1 MSVAFRHHRLIQGF
15 KKRLKRFR
23 SHWFDPS
30 SLGTQLSLSMM
41 TIVMLQWLGFAL
53 WTKWVVVHG
62 MISIPPLMM
71 QPILNQLLVV
81 IFITIP
87 LLISLIYITTS
98 RTLRPLA
105 QLQHWNTNQAT
116 PILKQL
122 PKELRELANICYHL
136 STSVAETQTWQRQ
149 FTTQISH
156 ELRTP
161 LSLVYGYLQSSLRR
175 RDNLTEFQQ
184 EALQT
189 AMAETEHTLELLKN
203 LLMFARSQ
211 SETPTAQS
219 QSLEL
224 YPLLLEAIKIAQTIT
239 QRTIHLQAINAE
251 LVIWADRTLFTQMIL
266 HLIQQIEHDRTS
278 TDEIVIHL
286 AQTADSITLTI
297 PHAVKVEGQGL
308 HLLMVQSLVTGSGG
322 QLQLSPTAQ
331 MDYDLTLR
339 FPQL

>member
-23 SHWFDPS
+23 SQWFDPS

-41 TIVMLQWLGFAL
+41 TIVVLQWIGFAL
-53 WTKWVVVHG
+53 WTKWVMMHG

-71 QPILNQLLVV
+71 QPMLNQLLIV
-81 IFITIP
+81 IFIMFP
-87 LLISLIYITTS
+87 LLISLIYTTAN
-98 RTLRPLA
+98 RALRPLS
-105 QLQHWNTNQAT
+105 QLQHWSTNQ
-116 PILKQL
+116 PPPSLKQL

-211 SETPTAQS
+211 SETPVAQS

-251 LVIWADRTLFTQMIL
+251 LVIWGDRALFTQMIL
-266 HLIQQIEHDRTS
+266 HLIQQVEHDCTS
-278 TDEIVIHL
+278 DEAIVMHL

-331 MDYDLTLR
+331 MDYDITLR